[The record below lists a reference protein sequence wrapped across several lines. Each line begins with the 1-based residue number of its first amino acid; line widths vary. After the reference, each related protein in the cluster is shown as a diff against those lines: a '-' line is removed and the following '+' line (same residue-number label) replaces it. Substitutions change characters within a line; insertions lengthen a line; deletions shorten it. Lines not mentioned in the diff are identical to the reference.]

1 MIVFNKFPYLHFYMV
16 YKINLIITVII
27 SPLLNTFY
35 FFIININIHLHVFI
49 IYIIYFLSLIYAMYR
64 TYKWW
69 SSFKLAWYSLFLFS
83 NSQTFFALR
92 KFFSLINSSIVT
104 SCICSPLSS
113 LTSYLKYLTMA
124 LCLLKSFLCFF
135 LFVSLIFV
143 SYFM

>member
-1 MIVFNKFPYLHFYMV
+1 MREDSTVFKKICFKVQFLFLFV
-16 YKINLIITVII
+16 YI
-27 SPLLNTFY
+27 LLFN
-35 FFIININIHLHVFI
+35 FIININMHLHAFI
-49 IYIIYFLSLIYAMYR
+49 IYIIYLLSLIYAMYR

-92 KFFSLINSSIVT
+92 KFLSLINSSIVT